1 MNAEKTGVVYRIYN
15 KINGKSYV
23 GQTIHPKKRL
33 YDHLNGKSK
42 TPAMHNAVQKYGKE
56 AFQFEIIESDIPY
69 DNLDNREIY
78 WIAHFDSLKPNGYN
92 LTEGGGGTRGYSARK
107 GKRHSA
113 ETKRKIG
120 EANKGKPSHR
130 KGKPHS
136 AETKRKISEA
146 NKGKSHNIGRRCSA
160 ETRRKI
166 GEANKDKQHQPLSS
180 ETKRKISAANKGR
193 NSWNKGKQGVYS
205 ENTLRKMSEAHKG
218 RIPWNKGKNNKSP
231 EYNEVQIYYTLA
243 LLPNMPLREKRKNL
257 YGAFPNIHRRTIRRW
272 VQHWES

>member
-56 AFQFEIIESDIPY
+56 AFQFQIIESDISY

-92 LTEGGGGTRGYSARK
+92 LTEGGGGTRGYSA
-107 GKRHSA
+107 SA

-120 EANKGKPSHR
+120 EANKGKLSNR

-136 AETKRKISEA
+136 AETKRKISES
-146 NKGKSHNIGRRCSA
+146 NKGKPPPNKGKPCSP
-160 ETRRKI
+160 EGTKRKI
-166 GEANKDKQHQPLSS
+166 GEAHKGKQRKPLST

-193 NSWNKGKQGVYS
+193 TPWHKGKQGLYS

-218 RIPWNKGKNNKSP
+218 RIPWNKGKKNKSL

-257 YGAFPNIHRRTIRRW
+257 YGAFPNIHQRTIRRW